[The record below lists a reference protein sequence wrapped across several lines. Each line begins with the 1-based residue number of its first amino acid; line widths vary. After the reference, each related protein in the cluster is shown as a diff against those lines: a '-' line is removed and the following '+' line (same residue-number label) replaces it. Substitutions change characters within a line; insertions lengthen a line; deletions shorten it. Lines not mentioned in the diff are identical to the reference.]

1 MTHELM
7 THIYIWL
14 IYDYDSHKTM
24 THIYDYDSHMTYP
37 SDHYDTNMSNF
48 VTTNLK
54 AISKQFETNLSI
66 FLSQNLT

>member
-1 MTHELM
+1 
-7 THIYIWL
+7 
-14 IYDYDSHKTM
+14 M

-54 AISKQFETNLSI
+54 AISKQFETKLSI